1 MKQILESTQE
11 LQGGQSP
18 GLRASLEIVQLVA
31 LREGVGRDLS
41 KGCPA
46 SQGPAFML
54 GVLPLVPAH
63 DVLQLCG
70 SRACTPPWTCWS
82 VGCGKAGPGPSIIQ
96 DESQAVRCVR
106 SDLLSLTRSFSNLE

>member
-1 MKQILESTQE
+1 MKRILDSTQE

-31 LREGVGRDLS
+31 LREGAGRDLS

-70 SRACTPPWTCWS
+70 SHACTLPRTC
-82 VGCGKAGPGPSIIQ
+82 
-96 DESQAVRCVR
+96 
-106 SDLLSLTRSFSNLE
+106 